1 MISPNLWHL
10 SKIKTPRAVRA
21 GAIPR
26 SILFAM
32 HNILYLP
39 TSNEIVDVVKA
50 PGDEIVGYSKQKST
64 THNRIVPLKLAFKGA
79 NTRRTRKPPRSIV
92 NLCEDSVI
100 EV

>member
-1 MISPNLWHL
+1 
-10 SKIKTPRAVRA
+10 
-21 GAIPR
+21 
-26 SILFAM
+26 M

-50 PGDEIVGYSKQKST
+50 LGDEIVGYSKQKST

-92 NLCEDSVI
+92 TYVRTRLLTFNAADAALNGFYFIAC
-100 EV
+100 